1 MPAASWF
8 LRKTEPDPV
17 MSKRCSAPGTNLS
30 RTMRRDPAG
39 RIMPGHDLSP
49 PGLRRGTIPAFYRKM
64 QEMQRW
70 HAYSQNTP
78 SWLCFFIYVI
88 ILICYINEAMLCT
101 YEKFFDLLFTTWRL
115 RRRGMRLCT
124 QVLPVIAG
132 KFSLLSGINH
142 KKKDGKGCHTFCCL
156 RGGPQAQKGW
166 DKGRRLQD
174 GSTCRR
180 HGDAVIAWLRETI
193 GHKKGRPPHDGRP
206 DVQRRGKAYW
216 PRSTSTGFSSRSSRN
231 LSGRSFWS
239 GTVMSPWTY
248 SR

>member
-30 RTMRRDPAG
+30 RTMRRDPAAW
-39 RIMPGHDLSP
+39 IMPGHDLSP

-70 HAYSQNTP
+70 HADSQNTP

-142 KKKDGKGCHTFCCL
+142 KKKDGKGFSTFCCIGDDTT
-156 RGGPQAQKGW
+156 RSQPQG
-166 DKGRRLQD
+166 GRRRDSGRQERQ
-174 GSTCRR
+174 GRR
-180 HGDAVIAWLRETI
+180 WREGRACCI
-193 GHKKGRPPHDGRP
+193 RSFGRSAIHKKR
-206 DVQRRGKAYW
+206 A
-216 PRSTSTGFSSRSSRN
+216 TAI
-231 LSGRSFWS
+231 
-239 GTVMSPWTY
+239 
-248 SR
+248 

>member
-78 SWLCFFIYVI
+78 SWLYFFCLCNYSNVLYLAKPCFARMKNF
-88 ILICYINEAMLCT
+88 LT
-101 YEKFFDLLFTTWRL
+101 S
-115 RRRGMRLCT
+115 
-124 QVLPVIAG
+124 
-132 KFSLLSGINH
+132 FSQ
-142 KKKDGKGCHTFCCL
+142 
-156 RGGPQAQKGW
+156 RGGSGGGGYVFARRSSRSLPGSFLSYQELITKRKEGRAAIHFVASGEARRPQKAGTR
-166 DKGRRLQD
+166 GG
-174 GSTCRR
+174 GSRMAAWCRR
-180 HGDAVIAWLRETI
+180 HGDAVIVWPRARLSAI
-193 GHKKGRPPHDGRP
+193 KKGDRHMTVALVFSGEGRP
-206 DVQRRGKAYW
+206 TGPDPPARGSLPDLPGTCPDV
-216 PRSTSTGFSSRSSRN
+216 P
-231 LSGRSFWS
+231 SGRA
-239 GTVMSPWTY
+239 
-248 SR
+248 R

>member
-156 RGGPQAQKGW
+156 RGGPQAKKAGTRGGGSRMAARAGGTAMPSLHGC
-166 DKGRRLQD
+166 GRL
-174 GSTCRR
+174 S
-180 HGDAVIAWLRETI
+180 AI
-193 GHKKGRPPHDGRP
+193 KKGDRHMTVALVFSGEGRP
-206 DVQRRGKAYW
+206 TGPDPPARGSLPDLPGTCPDV
-216 PRSTSTGFSSRSSRN
+216 P
-231 LSGRSFWS
+231 SGRA
-239 GTVMSPWTY
+239 
-248 SR
+248 R